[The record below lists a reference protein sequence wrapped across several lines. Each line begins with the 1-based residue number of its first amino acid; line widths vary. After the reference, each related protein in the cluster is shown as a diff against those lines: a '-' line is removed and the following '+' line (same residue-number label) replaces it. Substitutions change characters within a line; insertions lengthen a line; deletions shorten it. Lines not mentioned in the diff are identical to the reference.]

1 MHGICI
7 ATRGYICPPR
17 KDQIVATTCEHPT
30 MHTVVEVRPSM
41 IGTYQPAAE
50 EPLPAVAE
58 ASPVIPAMSSVTEAQ
73 LPIPDAPTV
82 AEVSPLQPVIVS
94 AEEES

>member
-17 KDQIVATTCEHPT
+17 KDQIAVTTCEHPVT
-30 MHTVVEVRPSM
+30 QTVVEVRPSM
-41 IGTYQPAAE
+41 IGTYEPEAE

-58 ASPVIPAMSSVTEAQ
+58 ASPVAPAVESVTEEQ
-73 LPIPDAPTV
+73 LPVPDAPTV

-94 AEEES
+94 AEEE

>member
-17 KDQIVATTCEHPT
+17 KDQIVATTCDHPVT
-30 MHTVVEVRPSM
+30 HTVVEVRPSM
-41 IGTYQPAAE
+41 IGTYAPEAE

-58 ASPVIPAMSSVTEAQ
+58 ASPVTPITESVTEEQ
-73 LPIPDAPTV
+73 VPIPEAPTV

-94 AEEES
+94 AEEE